1 MRTRDLL
8 MHGSTGFVQGA
19 RADGDM
25 ASPLPGVRVSSV
37 NMTRYALYYTPA
49 NDSPWAQAGS
59 SWLGRRHASAELVE
73 QVNIPG
79 IPRLLLASLT
89 ADARR
94 YGFHATLKAPFRLFE
109 GFTEDHLLH
118 MARAFCSTQKAI
130 VLDEVRV
137 RPLMDFLALQVNGP
151 LDEIGGLAMRCVTY
165 FDLLRAPLTEP
176 ELARRRQAG
185 LTARQSTLLQRWGY
199 PFTEEFFRFHMTL
212 TDAMMHADA
221 DVIYTIRK
229 TAEQHFAAAAASA
242 PLTID
247 ALTIAREEYP
257 GAPFVEWQRIPFSGL
272 SERAGLPDSGCIFF
286 CVGPSG
292 VGKDSLLNWVRAQ
305 CAGDEK
311 LVFAQRT
318 ITRATQ
324 GNEVHEVV
332 DAPGFWRLAASGQF
346 AMVWQAND
354 LCYGVRR
361 GIEADLKAG
370 RDVVINGSRAYVPQL
385 LQAFPDAIV
394 IWIDANENIVRERL
408 EARQREQGPALLKRL
423 QRAKEFVPTAQG
435 QVIRL
440 DNSGPLDVAGNKL
453 LAILR
458 GAKQD

>member
-19 RADGDM
+19 QADGDLG
-25 ASPLPGVRVSSV
+25 SPVPGVRVSSV

-59 SWLGRRHASAELVE
+59 SWLGRHHASPEAVE
-73 QVNIPG
+73 QVQIPG

-109 GFTEDHLLH
+109 GFTEEHLLQ
-118 MARAFCSTQKAI
+118 MARAFCTTQKAI
-130 VLDEVRV
+130 VLEEVRV

-176 ELARRRQAG
+176 ELAKRRQAG

-199 PFTEEFFRFHMTL
+199 PYTEEFFRFHMTL
-212 TDAMMHADA
+212 TDALMHADA

-229 TAEQHFAAAAASA
+229 AAEQHFAVAAASA

-247 ALTIAREEYP
+247 ALTIAREEHP
-257 GAPFVEWQRIPFSGL
+257 GAPFVEWQRIPFSAQ
-272 SERAGLPDSGCIFF
+272 SERASLPISGRIFF

-292 VGKDSLLNWVRAQ
+292 VGKDSLLNWVREQ
-305 CAGDEK
+305 CANDEQ

-324 GNEVHEVV
+324 GNEEHEAV
-332 DAPGFWRLAASGQF
+332 DTPTFWRLAASGQF

-394 IWIDANENIVRERL
+394 VWIEANENILRERL
-408 EARQREQGPALLKRL
+408 EARQREEGPALLKRL
-423 QRAKEFVPTAQG
+423 KRAKEFVPSTQG

-440 DNSGPLDVAGNKL
+440 DNSGPLDVAGHKL
-453 LAILR
+453 LDILR
-458 GAKQD
+458 ERK

>member
-8 MHGSTGFVQGA
+8 MHGSTGFVRGA
-19 RADGDM
+19 SHANDT
-25 ASPLPGVRVSSV
+25 ASLSSPSRVSSV
-37 NMTRYALYYTPA
+37 NMTRYALYFSPA
-49 NDSPWAQAGS
+49 SDSAWADAGS
-59 SWLGRRHASAELVE
+59 HWLGRHYASPEPVPQLR
-73 QVNIPG
+73 IPG
-79 IPRLLLASLT
+79 IPGLLLSSLT

-94 YGFHATLKAPFRLFE
+94 YGFHATLKAPFHLFE
-109 GFTEDHLLH
+109 GFNEAHLLQ
-118 MARAFCSTQKAI
+118 MAQAFCALQKPI
-130 VLDEVRV
+130 TLNEVHV
-137 RPLMDFLALQVNGP
+137 RPLQDFLALQVNGP

-176 ELARRRQAG
+176 ELAKRRQAG

-199 PFTEEFFRFHMTL
+199 PYTEEFFRFHMTL
-212 TDAMMHADA
+212 TDALMHADA
-221 DVIYTIRK
+221 DVIYAIRK
-229 TAEQHFAAAAASA
+229 AAEQHFAAAAASA

-257 GAPFVEWQRIPFSGL
+257 GAPFVEWQRIPFSAQ
-272 SERAGLPDSGCIFF
+272 SERAGLPDSGRIFF

-292 VGKDSLLNWVRAQ
+292 VGKDSLLNWVREQ
-305 CAGDEK
+305 CSGDEQ

-324 GNEVHEVV
+324 GNEEHEAV
-332 DAPGFWRLAASGQF
+332 DTPTFWRLAAGGQF

-394 IWIDANENIVRERL
+394 VWIEANENVLRERL

-423 QRAKEFVPTAQG
+423 QRAKEFVPSTQG

-440 DNSGPLDVAGNKL
+440 DNSGPLDVAGHKL
-453 LAILR
+453 LGILR
-458 GAKQD
+458 ERK

>member
-8 MHGSTGFVQGA
+8 LHGSTGFVQGA
-19 RADGDM
+19 RADI

-37 NMTRYALYYTPA
+37 NMTRYALYYTPV

-59 SWLGRRHASAELVE
+59 SWLGRQPASDEPAT

-109 GFTEDHLLH
+109 GFSEEHLLQ

-130 VLDEVRV
+130 ALDELRV
-137 RPLMDFLALQVNGP
+137 RPLKDFLALSVAGP
-151 LDEIGGLAMRCVTY
+151 LDEIGELAMRCVSY

-176 ELARRRQAG
+176 ELSKRRQLG
-185 LTARQSTLLQRWGY
+185 LNARQSDLLQRWGY
-199 PFTEEFFRFHMTL
+199 PYTEEFFRFHMTL
-212 TDAMMHADA
+212 TDGLMHADP

-229 TAEQHFAAAAASA
+229 AAEQHFEAIQTV
-242 PLTID
+242 PLAID

-257 GAPFVEWQRIPFSGL
+257 GAPFVEWQRIPFSHQ
-272 SERAGLPDSGCIFF
+272 SERACLPQGGRIFY

-292 VGKDSLLNWVRAQ
+292 VGKDSLLQWVRQ
-305 CAGDEK
+305 HSEDDGR

-318 ITRATQ
+318 ITRAADSS
-324 GNEVHEVV
+324 EAHEAV
-332 DAPGFWRLAASGQF
+332 DTSTFWRLAAGGQF

-354 LCYGVRR
+354 LCYGIRR

-370 RDVVINGSRAYVPQL
+370 RDVVINGSRAYVAQL
-385 LQAFPDAIV
+385 QQAFPDAVV
-394 IWIDANENIVRERL
+394 IWIEANETLLRERL

-423 QRAKEFVPTAQG
+423 KRAKEFLPESQTQI
-435 QVIRL
+435 IRL
-440 DNSGPLDVAGNKL
+440 DNSGPLEVAGQKL
-453 LAILR
+453 LKLLR
-458 GAKQD
+458 ERD

>member
-1 MRTRDLL
+1 MRTRDML
-8 MHGSTGFVQGA
+8 MHGSTGFVQGTRPA
-19 RADGDM
+19 GDQAD
-25 ASPLPGVRVSSV
+25 PLPVVRVSSES
-37 NMTRYALYYTPA
+37 MTRYALYFTPVD
-49 NDSPWAQAGS
+49 DSPWAQAGS
-59 SWLGRRHASAELVE
+59 SWLGRHPASPEPVQ

-79 IPRLLLASLT
+79 IPRILLSSLT

-109 GFTEDHLLH
+109 GFNEEHLLQ
-118 MARAFCSTQKAI
+118 MARAFCAAQKAI

-176 ELARRRQAG
+176 ELAKRRRAG
-185 LTARQSTLLQRWGY
+185 LNARQSALLQRWGY
-199 PFTEEFFRFHMTL
+199 PYTEEFYRFHMTL
-212 TDAMMHADA
+212 TDALMHADA
-221 DVIYTIRK
+221 DVIFTIRK
-229 TAEQHFAAAAASA
+229 AAEQHFAAAVAAV
-242 PLTID
+242 PLAID

-257 GAPFVEWQRIPFSGL
+257 GAPFVEWQRIPFSGQG
-272 SERAGLPDSGCIFF
+272 ERASLPHSGRIFF

-292 VGKDSLLNWVRAQ
+292 VGKDSLLNWVREHS
-305 CAGDEK
+305 AGDEK

-324 GNEVHEVV
+324 ANEAHEAV
-332 DAPGFWRLAASGQF
+332 DTASFWRLAAGGQF

-354 LCYGVRR
+354 LCYGIRR

-394 IWIDANENIVRERL
+394 IWIDASENLLRERL

-423 QRAKEFVPTAQG
+423 KRAKEFAPSEQA

-440 DNSGPLDVAGNKL
+440 DNSGALEAGGQKL
-453 LAILR
+453 LDILR
-458 GAKQD
+458 QAK